1 VSGNAESVAAD
12 LAMIY
17 CTDSVKRPNTRS
29 QSGSR
34 FLVPMLLKSRL
45 GYVDSRSES
54 RASESQLGKRKSSES
69 DSRLSTRKSSPS
81 PPK

>member
-12 LAMIY
+12 LAMVY
-17 CTDSVKRPNTRS
+17 CNDSVKRPNTQS

-54 RASESQLGKRKSSES
+54 RTSESQLGKRKSS
-69 DSRLSTRKSSPS
+69 SSQ
-81 PPK
+81 PK

>member
-1 VSGNAESVAAD
+1 MSGNAESVAAD
-12 LAMIY
+12 LAMVY
-17 CTDSVKRPNTRS
+17 CNDSVKRPNTRS

-81 PPK
+81 QPK